1 MEEVINGILIRE
13 VETKNI
19 MTKSSLPVGGYSV
32 NPYVGC
38 THACKYC
45 YASFMKRFTG
55 HKEEWGTFLDVKH
68 WPEIKNPKKYAG
80 QRVVIGSVTDGY
92 NPQEEQFGNTRKLLE
107 QLIGSDAD
115 ILICTKS
122 DLVVRD
128 IDLLKKLGRVTVSWS
143 INTLDENFK
152 NDMDSASSIER
163 RISAMKQVY
172 EAGIRTVCF
181 VSPVFPGITDFEAI
195 FERVKDQCDL
205 FWLENLNL
213 RGGFKKT
220 IMDYIAGKY
229 PDLVPLYDEVDGQVD
244 RHPQAEDGDHDFG
257 GQGALFHG
265 LVPFSF
271 WGGSPEAPFWFL
283 GQGAPLRGGV
293 PFCSCRKEPKDTHRG
308 FPPMYPLFFL
318 GIRGG
323 GVTGLWGSGL
333 AAPPLVL
340 PLVCRYWGVGG
351 SLG

>member
-92 NPQEEQFGNTRKLLE
+92 NPQEKQFGNTRKLLE

-152 NDMDSASSIER
+152 NDMDSASSIEN
-163 RISAMKQVY
+163 RIYILQKLYGEQLQKQVLWTALVATAKKRGTLDLI
-172 EAGIRTVCF
+172 EAEDIREIF
-181 VSPVFPGITDFEAI
+181 DEIESSPVMETLWKTYQKNYSYAADISWHAI
-195 FERVKDQCDL
+195 VKSICAL
-205 FWLENLNL
+205 YGSILEN
-213 RGGFKKT
+213 
-220 IMDYIAGKY
+220 M
-229 PDLVPLYDEVDGQVD
+229 YD
-244 RHPQAEDGDHDFG
+244 
-257 GQGALFHG
+257 
-265 LVPFSF
+265 
-271 WGGSPEAPFWFL
+271 
-283 GQGAPLRGGV
+283 
-293 PFCSCRKEPKDTHRG
+293 T
-308 FPPMYPLFFL
+308 
-318 GIRGG
+318 
-323 GVTGLWGSGL
+323 
-333 AAPPLVL
+333 
-340 PLVCRYWGVGG
+340 
-351 SLG
+351 